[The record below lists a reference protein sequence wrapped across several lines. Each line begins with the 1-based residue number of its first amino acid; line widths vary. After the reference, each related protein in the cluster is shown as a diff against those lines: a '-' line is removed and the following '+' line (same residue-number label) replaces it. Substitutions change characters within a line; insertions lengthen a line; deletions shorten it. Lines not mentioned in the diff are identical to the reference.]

1 MKLAIT
7 GASGLLGANVA
18 AAALAAGHEVVC
30 TRRGTSRA
38 DAVADL
44 AITWVDAPLSDGSAL
59 AGAFAGCDA
68 VVHCAAS
75 TSILP
80 RVTPELEEANVVG
93 TRNVVDAVISAGV
106 RRLVHVSS
114 TVAVGVSEDGVP
126 CTESSPWNL
135 AAHGLADGYATTKR
149 QSEEEVLAAVA
160 AGRLDAVV
168 ANPGFLFGPRDA
180 RPSSGRMIL
189 EVASGK
195 ALLAAP
201 GRNNFVDVRA
211 VAASLL
217 AAVERGRTGERY
229 ILGGENLT
237 YLEMFHR
244 IAAVVGGRPPWGS
257 APRWVAALA
266 GLGGDALQWASGREG
281 AVTSNT
287 VRWGYHPGFVVS
299 SDKARQELGH
309 APGPVDDAVRAA
321 WDWFAAV
328 RSRPPGAA
336 G

>member
-1 MKLAIT
+1 MQVVIT

-18 AAALAAGHEVVC
+18 AAAHAAGHPLRC
-30 TRRGTSRA
+30 TRRGSSRA
-38 DAVADL
+38 DAVSDL
-44 AITWVDAPLSDGSAL
+44 PVEWVDAPLSDPAAL
-59 AGAFAGCDA
+59 TLAFRGADV

-80 RVTPELEEANVVG
+80 TVTPELQAANVEG
-93 TRNVVDAVISAGV
+93 TRHVLQAVAAAGV

-114 TVAVGVSEDGVP
+114 TVAVGVSDDGAP
-126 CTESSPWNL
+126 CTEDSPWNL

-149 QSEEEVLAAVA
+149 QSEDLVRQAVA
-160 AGRLDAVV
+160 EGRVDAVI

-189 EVASGK
+189 EVAAGR

-217 AAVERGRTGERY
+217 RMAEVGRPGERY

-237 YLEMFHR
+237 YLEMFGR
-244 IAAVVGGRPPWGS
+244 IAAVVGGRAPWGS
-257 APRWVAALA
+257 APYAIARVA
-266 GLGGDALQWASGREG
+266 GLGGDVVQHLTGREG
-281 AVTSNT
+281 SVTTNT
-287 VRWGYHPGFVVS
+287 VRWGYEPGFVVS
-299 SDKARQELGH
+299 SDKARRELGH
-309 APGPVDDAVRAA
+309 APGPIEDAVSAA
-321 WDWFAAV
+321 WRWFQETGRA
-328 RSRPPGAA
+328 S
-336 G
+336 

>member
-1 MKLAIT
+1 MRIAVT

-18 AAALAAGHEVVC
+18 AAAVAGGHEVIC
-30 TRRGTSRA
+30 TRRGSSRA

-44 AITWVDAPLSDGSAL
+44 PITWAEAPLSDVEAL
-59 AGAFAGCDA
+59 RAAFTGCEA

-80 RVTPELEEANVVG
+80 HVTPELDEANVRG
-93 TRNVVDAVISAGV
+93 TAHVLHAVTAAAV

-114 TVAVGVSEDGVP
+114 TVAVGVSEDGAP
-126 CTESSPWNL
+126 CTEDSPWNL

-149 QSEEEVLAAVA
+149 QSEDLVREAVA
-160 AGRLDAVV
+160 AGRVDAVIG
-168 ANPGFLFGPRDA
+168 NPGFLFGPRDA
-180 RPSSGRMIL
+180 RPSSGTMIL

-217 AAVERGRTGERY
+217 RMIEAGRTGERY

-237 YLEMFHR
+237 YLEMFGK
-244 IAAVVGGRPPWGS
+244 IADVVGARRPLGS
-257 APRWVAALA
+257 APRLVAMGV
-266 GLGGDALQWASGREG
+266 GLGGDLVQRLTGREQS
-281 AVTSNT
+281 VTTNT

-299 SDKARQELGH
+299 SDKARRELGH
-309 APGPVDDAVRAA
+309 APGPVEDAVRAA
-321 WDWFAAV
+321 WDWFRATGRA
-328 RSRPPGAA
+328 
-336 G
+336 